1 MSDAD
6 FAAEVR
12 RHKAERK
19 ADERY
24 EREVQR
30 AQDDGRTAYCAGL
43 PLEACRLKKGHKRN
57 AWLRGWTEA
66 KRQTDE
72 WEAVRRLPESEK
84 VTIRARLAEIKAGL
98 IGAT

>member
-12 RHKAERK
+12 IYKAIVKAE
-19 ADERY
+19 ERY
-24 EREVQR
+24 ESEVER
-30 AQDDGRTAYCAGL
+30 AYQDGRTAYCAGL
-43 PLEACRLKKGHKRN
+43 PVEACRAKKGHKRN

-72 WEAVRRLPESEK
+72 WHAVRSMPESQK
-84 VTIRARLAEIKAGL
+84 ATIRSKLADIKALLGV
-98 IGAT
+98 T